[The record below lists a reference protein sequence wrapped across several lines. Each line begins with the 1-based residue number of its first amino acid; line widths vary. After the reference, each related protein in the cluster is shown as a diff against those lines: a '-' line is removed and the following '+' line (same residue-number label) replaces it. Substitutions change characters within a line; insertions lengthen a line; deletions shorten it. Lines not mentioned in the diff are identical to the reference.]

1 MILLDIK
8 ELQAERTGI
17 FRDVYSN
24 KIPKRVPV
32 NLSLTLEFTAGFG
45 NLNMA
50 EAQWN
55 LSLLEDAAD
64 KLCQTFY
71 SDSCPF
77 GGSMR
82 YPSYY
87 QTLQSQSFIMGSNG
101 FIQHPEVVGMDV
113 EDYDYLIE
121 KPFDCIVERIIPR
134 QYKGLNPEDPVNMA
148 LNLAKALM
156 CYNNDFGQTGM
167 LIQKLVQKY
176 GYDPGFPPSSG
187 GFTEAPFDF
196 IADQLRGFR
205 EVSKDIRRIPEK
217 LAEACDAVYPIVFK
231 KGLPAKPTEFSYVF
245 FPLHMPTF
253 MREKDFAKLWWPSFK
268 RMVDEYASMGIHS
281 KLFCE
286 DDWTRY
292 IDYLYELPANTVLL
306 FEYGDIRKIKDK
318 LGKKHVITGLYPI
331 SMLKNC
337 SKEECLDKAKE
348 MLDVLAPGGNYIFSF
363 DKPILSVRDIN
374 IENLAAVLEYVRD
387 NGAYDNPGET
397 AGLSFRPEDYKIDP
411 SQSRKLESKYFT
423 NWEEYKTLYPQT
435 TDYGIKKLQAVEN
448 PLFQFLI
455 YLLV

>member
-1 MILLDIK
+1 MDIK

-134 QYKGLNPEDPVNMA
+134 QY
-148 LNLAKALM
+148 
-156 CYNNDFGQTGM
+156 
-167 LIQKLVQKY
+167 
-176 GYDPGFPPSSG
+176 
-187 GFTEAPFDF
+187 
-196 IADQLRGFR
+196 
-205 EVSKDIRRIPEK
+205 
-217 LAEACDAVYPIVFK
+217 
-231 KGLPAKPTEFSYVF
+231 
-245 FPLHMPTF
+245 
-253 MREKDFAKLWWPSFK
+253 
-268 RMVDEYASMGIHS
+268 
-281 KLFCE
+281 
-286 DDWTRY
+286 
-292 IDYLYELPANTVLL
+292 
-306 FEYGDIRKIKDK
+306 
-318 LGKKHVITGLYPI
+318 
-331 SMLKNC
+331 
-337 SKEECLDKAKE
+337 
-348 MLDVLAPGGNYIFSF
+348 
-363 DKPILSVRDIN
+363 
-374 IENLAAVLEYVRD
+374 
-387 NGAYDNPGET
+387 
-397 AGLSFRPEDYKIDP
+397 
-411 SQSRKLESKYFT
+411 
-423 NWEEYKTLYPQT
+423 
-435 TDYGIKKLQAVEN
+435 
-448 PLFQFLI
+448 
-455 YLLV
+455 

>member
-1 MILLDIK
+1 MDLK
-8 ELQAERTGI
+8 ELQAERTAI

-55 LSLLEDAAD
+55 LSLLEEPAD

-87 QTLQSQSFIMGSNG
+87 QTLKSQSFVMGSNG
-101 FIQHPEVVGMDV
+101 FIQHPEVVGMEP

-121 KPFDCIVERIIPR
+121 KPFDCLMERVLPR
-134 QYKGLNPEDPVNMA
+134 QYKGLSLDDPVSMA
-148 LNLAKALM
+148 LNLAKAIV
-156 CYNNDFGQTGM
+156 CYNNDVAQTAM
-167 LIQKLVQKY
+167 LIRKLVQKY
-176 GYDPGFPPSSG
+176 GYDPGFPPSYG
-187 GFTEAPFDF
+187 GITEAPFDF
-196 IADQLRGFR
+196 IADQLRGFK
-205 EVSKDIRRIPEK
+205 EISKDIRRMPDK
-217 LAEACDAVYPIVFK
+217 LVEACDAVYPIVFK
-231 KGLPAKPTEFSYVF
+231 KGMPAEITEFSYVF
-245 FPLHMPTF
+245 FPLHMPTY

-286 DDWTRY
+286 HDWTRY
-292 IDYLYELPANTVLL
+292 LDYLYELPTNTVLL
-306 FEYGDIRKIKDK
+306 FEYGDIRKIKEK
-318 LGKKHVITGLYPI
+318 LGKKHIITGLYPI
-331 SMLKNC
+331 TMLKNC
-337 SKEECLDKAKE
+337 TKEQCLDKAKE
-348 MLDVLAPGGNYIFSF
+348 MLDVLAPGGKYIFSF
-363 DKPILSVRDIN
+363 DKPILTVNDIN
-374 IENLAAVLEYVRD
+374 VENLAAVLEYVRD
-387 NGAYDNPGET
+387 NGAYANPGET
-397 AGLSFRPEDYKIDP
+397 AGLSFRQEDYKVDP
-411 SQSRKLESKYFT
+411 SQTRKLESKYLT

-435 TDYGIKKLQAVEN
+435 TDYGLKKMQGIEN
-448 PLFQFLI
+448 SLFLFLI
-455 YLLV
+455 YLLN